1 MRLANR
7 AALAAA
13 AGAVVIAVGLVSGA
27 MRTEAAIDAKAVIE
41 ARQQAMKDNAG
52 HMKAINGFVESGQ
65 GDAAMVAEHA
75 TAIAAIAKKIPEL
88 FPEGTSLADGH
99 GALVGLFRFSPL
111 SAELQ
116 RGPQKMEEV
125 RQFDGVVGGIGE
137 RLHDGF
143 LKLGCPTQKL
153 LGLLPALEVF
163 ALLPEL
169 RIPSDLKAL
178 TMEGAGQ
185 RGAGGR

>member
-7 AALAAA
+7 AALAAT

-27 MRTEAAIDAKAVIE
+27 MRSEAAMDAKTVIE

-75 TAIAAIAKKIPEL
+75 TAIAGIAKKIPEL

-99 GALVGLFRFSPL
+99 GIKTAAKPEIWSDRAGFEQAAMTLGTE
-111 SAELQ
+111 AE
-116 RGPQKMEEV
+116 
-125 RQFDGVVGGIGE
+125 
-137 RLHDGF
+137 
-143 LKLGCPTQKL
+143 
-153 LGLLPALEVF
+153 
-163 ALLPEL
+163 EL
-169 RIPSDLKAL
+169 AQ
-178 TMEGAGQ
+178 AA
-185 RGAGGR
+185 AGGDKQAIAAAFGELGKNGCGGCHSKFRQKQD